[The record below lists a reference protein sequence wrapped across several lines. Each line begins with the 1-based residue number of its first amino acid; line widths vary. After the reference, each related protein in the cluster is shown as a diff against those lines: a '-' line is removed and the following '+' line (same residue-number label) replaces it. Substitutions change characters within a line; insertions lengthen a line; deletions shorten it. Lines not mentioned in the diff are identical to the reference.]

1 MYFDHLPFPVVSQI
15 QELPL
20 TERYRAEETGHS
32 YSGWRADPNPLSPGS
47 PSTIAREHYTYPSVS
62 SNVGAS
68 HLAYSNNSIA
78 YAATP
83 RSGEPPL
90 LPPYTPATSVYDD
103 MPSNAQEQSHMFPW
117 SIVEHERSLQTSAGD
132 VIKPNIHAVAT
143 KGFFTAQGHW
153 TCYRRNYFALNAW
166 YDLGYMT
173 HQTALF
179 VDGHQVKAFAMH
191 LSATI
196 EGQESKYV
204 ELVQYTP
211 KRDLGQKTPIVTTKV
226 SPSAPLGQGSMSPA
240 AAAGAFINMSSFPL
254 PGILGFPYL
263 PLQHEREPDSA
274 DSPVSPSQTS
284 THSTRSRF
292 PASNAHGQH
301 GPHETSRHSFD
312 RIQFKG
318 ATQNNGKRRASQQF
332 YILIVELLADVRP
345 DDAKQAE
352 WTRVS
357 MLPSEKLVVRGRSP
371 SHYKDSDGRVNGG
384 HNARGGHQSSY
395 NGHGHHGSSGGGH
408 GGPPS
413 YNASTGNTGAFRP
426 AYAYSNHSS
435 TSPTSS
441 YSATSP
447 SCNSDIIIDA
457 KHHAEPN
464 ITREEL
470 SHMQSLSPYR
480 YYVEP
485 MYDGMA
491 VLPKIESPTTISLPG
506 VASLERP
513 DSKFTLT
520 DEYPNAVPGRHYN
533 RGTYSYIGSDASTG
547 WYPNGTSNEMY

>member
-1 MYFDHLPFPVVSQI
+1 MS
-15 QELPL
+15 L

-32 YSGWRADPNPLSPGS
+32 YSGWRADPNALSPGS
-47 PSTIAREHYTYPSVS
+47 PPTITRDHYTYPSVT
-62 SNVGAS
+62 SNIGSS
-68 HLAYSNNSIA
+68 HLAYGNSGIA
-78 YAATP
+78 YSATP
-83 RSGEPPL
+83 RSGDPSL

-103 MPSNAQEQSHMFPW
+103 MPTNAQEQSHLFPW
-117 SIVEHERSLQTSAGD
+117 LDVEYERSLQTSAGE

-166 YDLGYMT
+166 YDLGFMT
-173 HQTALF
+173 HHTALF
-179 VDGHQVKAFAMH
+179 VEGHQVKAFAMH

-211 KRDLGQKTPIVTTKV
+211 KRDLGEKTPIATTKV
-226 SPSAPLGQGSMSPA
+226 PPSAPLGQGSMSPA
-240 AAAGAFINMSSFPL
+240 ATARAFMTMSAFPL

-263 PLQHEREPDSA
+263 PLQDEREPDSA
-274 DSPVSPSQTS
+274 ESPASPSQAS
-284 THSTRSRF
+284 TGSTRSRF

-301 GPHETSRHSFD
+301 ETSRHSFD
-312 RIQFKG
+312 RVQFKG

-332 YILIVELLADVRP
+332 YILIVELLADIRP

-352 WTRVS
+352 WTRVAIR
-357 MLPSEKLVVRGRSP
+357 PSEKLVVRGRSP
-371 SHYKDSDGRVNGG
+371 SHYKDSDGRVNG
-384 HNARGGHQSSY
+384 HNPRGGQQSGY
-395 NGHGHHGSSGGGH
+395 NGHGQHGSPGGGH
-408 GGPPS
+408 GGAPS

-426 AYAYSNHSS
+426 AYSYSNHSS

-441 YSATSP
+441 YNSATSP
-447 SCNSDIIIDA
+447 SSNSDIIIDV

-464 ITREEL
+464 LARDEL
-470 SHMQSLSPYR
+470 SHMQGYNSYR

-485 MYDGMA
+485 VYDGIG
-491 VLPKIESPTTISLPG
+491 VLPKIESPTTVSLPG

-513 DSKFTLT
+513 DSKFTIT

-533 RGTYSYIGSDASTG
+533 RGTYSYMGSDTSTG
-547 WYPNGTSNEMY
+547 WYPNGMNNDMY